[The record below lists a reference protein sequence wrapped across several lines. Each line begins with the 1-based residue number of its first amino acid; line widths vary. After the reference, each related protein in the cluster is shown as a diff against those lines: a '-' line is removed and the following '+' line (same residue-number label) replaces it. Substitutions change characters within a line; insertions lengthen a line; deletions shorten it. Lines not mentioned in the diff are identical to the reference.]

1 MTTAPRISPAAE
13 MTNRVLAAS
22 LDKVTA
28 VLPDVVDNAMR
39 RTLPGEYTPELA
51 ARIAADTIARLKA
64 AYGIQTACP
73 DGVDW
78 CTGDPDS
85 HADPHEHRH
94 VGTPHALTGPYLSDK
109 DREVL
114 AFELVQ
120 WTGNEPRL
128 SFQADGTWPDLNVE
142 QVGALVHDLTAHL
155 IALHVER
162 RRMAILLNPPKTP
175 VTETEDERTASAA
188 FETAA
193 DAMWIALEKTSNRD
207 RMLAAFQAWLDGY
220 GDDDEAAQS

>member
-1 MTTAPRISPAAE
+1 MTTAPRISPATE
-13 MTNRVLAAS
+13 MTNRVLTAS

-28 VLPDVVDNAMR
+28 VLPDVVDEAMR
-39 RTLPGEYTPELA
+39 RTLPGKYTPEVA
-51 ARIAADTIARLKA
+51 ARIAADLLARLT
-64 AYGIQTACP
+64 GRTPACP
-73 DGVDW
+73 DGIDW

-120 WTGNEPRL
+120 WTGAEPRL

-142 QVGALVHDLTAHL
+142 QVGALIRDLTAHL

-162 RRMAILLNPPKTP
+162 RRMAILLNPPRTP
-175 VTETEDERTASAA
+175 VAETEDERTASAA

-207 RMLAAFQAWLDGY
+207 QMLTAFQVWLDGY